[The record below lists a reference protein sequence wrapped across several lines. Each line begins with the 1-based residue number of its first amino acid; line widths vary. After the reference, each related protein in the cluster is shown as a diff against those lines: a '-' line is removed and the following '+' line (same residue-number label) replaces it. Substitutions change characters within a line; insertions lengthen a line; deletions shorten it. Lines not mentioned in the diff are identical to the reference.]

1 MNFYKKFKVL
11 RKAFL
16 TKYWRTFYSQFGEDV
31 ILRQLVGGLKNL
43 RRKKSKGI
51 YVDVGCYHPKKFSNT
66 YMLHKLGW
74 SGINI
79 DMENDKISLFRLL
92 RPRDF
97 NVVAAV
103 SDIEQEVTIYKDR
116 DFSLGTTINPQMTK
130 TMHSYSTQ
138 MMRTRTLNQ
147 IIESSPFR
155 DNEIDVLSID
165 CEGHDL
171 KVLKSIDLPK
181 YVPKIIII
189 EDHSKCIEDI
199 ITGDIYKY
207 LIHSGYTLKSWM
219 HLSLIFTLIDG
230 AYDY

>member
-1 MNFYKKFKVL
+1 MNVYKKFKIL

-16 TKYWRTFYSQFGEDV
+16 TKYWQTFYSQFGEDV
-31 ILRQLVGGLKNL
+31 ILRQLVG
-43 RRKKSKGI
+43 RKKSKGI

-66 YMLHKLGW
+66 YMLHKFGW

-103 SDIEQEVTIYKDR
+103 SDTQQEVTIYKDR
-116 DFSLGTTINPQMTK
+116 DFSLGTTINPLMNK
-130 TMHSYSTQ
+130 TMKSYTTET
-138 MMRTRTLNQ
+138 MRTRTLNQ

-171 KVLKSIDLPK
+171 QVLKSIDLSK
-181 YVPKIIII
+181 YVPKIIVI
-189 EDHSKCIEDI
+189 EDHSNYIEDVI
-199 ITGDIYKY
+199 KGDIYKY
-207 LIHSGYTLKSWM
+207 LIHSGYKLKSWM
-219 HLSLIFTLIDG
+219 HLSLIFTLVDG
-230 AYDY
+230 AYDH